1 MEILSTSTPEAEVL
15 AWLNEQLAT
24 LFPDMAWPLFAFYWE
39 RSTSAKQLRQ
49 RWAGWYWDSTISL
62 DPDFFRGLPPER
74 QSQAIIDVGLH
85 ELCHHVQR
93 AEYGDVPTHGKEF
106 RLLANHVNG
115 VLRRQA
121 VDIYHELAKT
131 PEGEEA
137 ARAQRTALALLAR
150 TTSSNEHEAAL
161 AAAKYAEFTS
171 KNNLSMD
178 SHAGALAGNLPEI
191 VKEHIWTA
199 KVMNTWLMSV
209 LREVAYTHGCTFT
222 YRRTQDACTHIHFY
236 GRSIKI
242 SQAYD
247 MIEYLTGA
255 IDRVVANERKKAKL
269 ASKDAPPVSEHLTFE
284 ALWGR
289 KMAGITDP
297 TPRGRSYWMAFRE
310 GVAQRVAKALRDDHK
325 RRMEEGI
332 TATNG
337 ITHVPGLVLRSSFDK
352 EEEAANEYMTWLHPS
367 LGKDVARKGSQSA
380 AGRSAGYAAGAS
392 VSVAK
397 QATGARNRSL
407 APAAAG

>member
-1 MEILSTSTPEAEVL
+1 MKILSTSTPEAEVL

-24 LFPDMAWPLFAFYWE
+24 LFPDTTLPLRAFHWE
-39 RSTSAKQLRQ
+39 RSTSAKKLRQ
-49 RWAGWYWDSTISL
+49 RWAGWYSASTISL

-85 ELCHHVQR
+85 ELCHHVQHIK
-93 AEYGDVPTHGKEF
+93 YGDVPTHGKEF

-115 VLRRQA
+115 VLQRQA

-171 KNNLSMD
+171 KNNLSLD
-178 SHAGALAGNLPEI
+178 SHAGALAENLPEI

-209 LREVAYTHGCTFT
+209 LRAVAYTHGCTFT

-242 SQAYD
+242 PQAYD
-247 MIEYLTGA
+247 IIEYLTGA
-255 IDRVVANERKKAKL
+255 IDRVVEKEMKADNDVRKLHQREGRSVL
-269 ASKDAPPVSEHLTFE
+269 AV
-284 ALWGR
+284 
-289 KMAGITDP
+289 
-297 TPRGRSYWMAFRE
+297 PRGRSYWIAFRE
-310 GVAQRVAKALRDDHK
+310 GVAQRVAKALRDDHE

-337 ITHVPGLVLRSSFDK
+337 ITHVPGLVLRSSFVK
-352 EEEAANEYMTWLHPS
+352 EKEAANEYMTWLHPS
-367 LGKDVARKGSQSA
+367 LGKGAARKGSQSA
-380 AGRSAGYAAGAS
+380 AGRAAGYAAGAS

-407 APAAAG
+407 APAAAGE

>member
-1 MEILSTSTPEAEVL
+1 MTLLSTDTPESEML
-15 AWLNEQLAT
+15 SWLNSQLAT
-24 LFPDMAWPLFAFYWE
+24 LFPDMAWPLRAFFWE
-39 RSTSAKQLRQ
+39 RSTSSKKLKQ
-49 RWAGWYWDSTISL
+49 RWAGWYTNSNIYL
-62 DPDFFRGLPPER
+62 DPDFFRGLPPGR

-93 AEYGDVPTHGKEF
+93 AKYGDVPTHGREF

-121 VDIYHELAKT
+121 VDTYHELAKT

-171 KNNLSMD
+171 KNNLTLD

-191 VKEHIWTA
+191 VKEHIWTT
-199 KVMNTWLMSV
+199 KVMNTWLMRV
-209 LREVAYTHGCTFT
+209 LQAVAYTHGCTFT

-255 IDRVVANERKKAKL
+255 IDRVVAKERKEAKKKLTPLPKAKEGT
-269 ASKDAPPVSEHLTFE
+269 ADWWNTNFNAYVARNE
-284 ALWGR
+284 
-289 KMAGITDP
+289 
-297 TPRGRSYWMAFRE
+297 PRGRSYWMAFRE
-310 GVAQRVAKALRDDHK
+310 GVAQRVAAALHADHK

-332 TATNG
+332 TAPNG
-337 ITHVPGLVLRSSFDK
+337 ITHVPGLVLKSAMAK
-352 EEEAANEYMTWLHPS
+352 EMEAANDYMTWLHPS
-367 LGKDVARKGSQSA
+367 LGRSVARKGSQSA

-397 QATGARNRSL
+397 QAVGASVRSL
-407 APAAAG
+407 AAAR

>member
-1 MEILSTSTPEAEVL
+1 MKILSTSTPEAEVL

-24 LFPDMAWPLFAFYWE
+24 LFPDMAWPLRAFYWE
-39 RSTSAKQLRQ
+39 RSTSAKKLRQ
-49 RWAGWYWDSTISL
+49 RWAGWYWGSTISL

-93 AEYGDVPTHGKEF
+93 MKYGDVPTHGKEF

-121 VDIYHELAKT
+121 VDTYHELAKT

-171 KNNLSMD
+171 KNNLTLD

-199 KVMNTWLMSV
+199 KVMNTWLMRV
-209 LREVAYTHGCTFT
+209 LQAVSYTHGCTFT

-255 IDRVVANERKKAKL
+255 IDRVVAKEMKADNEAKKLHQREGRSTL
-269 ASKDAPPVSEHLTFE
+269 AV
-284 ALWGR
+284 
-289 KMAGITDP
+289 
-297 TPRGRSYWMAFRE
+297 PRGRSYWMAFRE
-310 GVAQRVAKALRDDHK
+310 GVAQRVAAALHADHK

-332 TATNG
+332 TAPNG
-337 ITHVPGLVLRSSFDK
+337 ITHVPGLVLKSAMAK
-352 EEEAANEYMTWLHPS
+352 EMEAANDYMTWLHPS
-367 LGKDVARKGSQSA
+367 LGRSVARKGSQSA

-397 QATGARNRSL
+397 QAVGSSTRSL
-407 APAAAG
+407 CAAR